1 MVMMW
6 KSEGAVPLHRGK
18 AAEDTGNSTD
28 ESLPV
33 LSLRAS
39 VRADPINT
47 GSPKALTSHPLGLG
61 VRDGFRNWWEEKA
74 GSGDTEAYPPSRIH
88 VPPFGK
94 IISYSFRV
102 WVILESR

>member
-6 KSEGAVPLHRGK
+6 KSKGAVPLHRGK

-47 GSPKALTSHPLGLG
+47 GSPKALTSHPLGWELEMASEIGGRRKRG
-61 VRDGFRNWWEEKA
+61 VETRR
-74 GSGDTEAYPPSRIH
+74 RIPLPEFMLLLL
-88 VPPFGK
+88 VR
-94 IISYSFRV
+94 SFPT
-102 WVILESR
+102 LSECG